1 MSENLFMKAMSKTAS
16 VYWHDSGKLSE
27 IDEAI
32 SNGAVS
38 ITLNPFLTY
47 SALEADLPMWR
58 EKASEISENYSG
70 DKKAEE
76 LTKLVVGYYAEKL
89 RPFYESGKPGEGYVC
104 AQVNP
109 GKCGDAEGMI
119 AQGKSY
125 ASVAPNV
132 CIKLPA
138 TRAGL
143 TACEELSAL
152 GHNVVMTVGMTVP
165 QALMSGEAI
174 TKGHER
180 AKRNGIKPGFGA
192 AVIMVGRLDDYLRD
206 VAQDSGLGIAEEDII
221 LAGVAC
227 YKRSVKI
234 FDERGYDAYL
244 MAAAFRGIGQVK
256 ELAGTATM
264 LSVAPKIAGLLAGT
278 DMTEDISAR
287 PVPDHV
293 IGRLSAIKEFVR
305 AYEPDGMKPEEFIT
319 FGAVNRTTSQ
329 FVESGWNR
337 MKSFSC

>member
-47 SALEADLPMWR
+47 SALESDLLMWR

-119 AQGKSY
+119 ARGEDGFLVVHGRFSF
-125 ASVAPNV
+125 ASKGRSAPFLWTLV
-132 CIKLPA
+132 YS
-138 TRAGL
+138 R
-143 TACEELSAL
+143 
-152 GHNVVMTVGMTVP
+152 
-165 QALMSGEAI
+165 QA
-174 TKGHER
+174 K
-180 AKRNGIKPGFGA
+180 
-192 AVIMVGRLDDYLRD
+192 
-206 VAQDSGLGIAEEDII
+206 
-221 LAGVAC
+221 
-227 YKRSVKI
+227 
-234 FDERGYDAYL
+234 
-244 MAAAFRGIGQVK
+244 
-256 ELAGTATM
+256 
-264 LSVAPKIAGLLAGT
+264 
-278 DMTEDISAR
+278 SAR
-287 PVPDHV
+287 
-293 IGRLSAIKEFVR
+293 K
-305 AYEPDGMKPEEFIT
+305 
-319 FGAVNRTTSQ
+319 NN
-329 FVESGWNR
+329 SGG
-337 MKSFSC
+337 